1 MNYLK
6 RKLQNWLGI
15 HILNNKTVSFER
27 RLHEL
32 SIKIDDL
39 YRLNKDLVSIG
50 ADIHFR
56 SPHKIIV
63 MSKIN
68 GGQIHFID
76 ANFENIRELK
86 NFVDMLKER
95 YNTSDVTY
103 DLPGQFNNEFT
114 REYLTS

>member
-6 RKLQNWLGI
+6 RKLRNWLGI
-15 HILNNKTVSFER
+15 DKLNRDIGK
-27 RLHEL
+27 
-32 SIKIDDL
+32 L
-39 YRLNKDLVSIG
+39 YSLNENLVSIG
-50 ADIHFR
+50 ADINFR

-76 ANFENIRELK
+76 ANFENIKELK

-103 DLPGQFNNEFT
+103 DGPQQFNNEFT
-114 REYLTS
+114 RKYLNS